1 MSQLLQW
8 TLKRQLSSEP
18 PSGKDPPHTA
28 LLKEVIERT
37 IKGLAEKRVDVSGSG
52 CGAATERWIG
62 KDFNANEQNEKNR
75 ARHARFTADIE
86 RCVSHISFLIILRI
100 LM

>member
-8 TLKRQLSSEP
+8 TLKRQLSSDP
-18 PSGKDPPHTA
+18 PSGKDPP
-28 LLKEVIERT
+28 LLREVIEGT
-37 IKGLAEKRVDVSGSG
+37 IRGLSEKKIDLSVSGG
-52 CGAATERWIG
+52 GAQERWIG

-86 RCVSHISFLIILRI
+86 RCVSRISFLIILRI